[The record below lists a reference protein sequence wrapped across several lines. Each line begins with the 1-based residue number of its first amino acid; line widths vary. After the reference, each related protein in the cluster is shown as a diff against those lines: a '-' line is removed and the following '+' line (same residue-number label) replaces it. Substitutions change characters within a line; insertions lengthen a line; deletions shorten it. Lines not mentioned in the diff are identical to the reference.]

1 MKIGAQLYTV
11 REFTQN
17 AEDFAATI
25 KKVAEI
31 GYKYVQISAIGS
43 IPTQEVADICNAN
56 GVGIVITHT
65 NQARVKDETDAV
77 IAEHRIMGA
86 NYIGIGSMPTE
97 YRSHEGIKRF
107 IADYSP
113 AAEKIRAAGMTFMY
127 HNHAFEYAKYDG
139 KLMMDYLAEGLTN
152 MGFTLDTYWVQVGG
166 ADPAAWL
173 KKLAGR
179 VNVVHLK
186 DVIWADDKHLMGEVM
201 EGNLN
206 WESIFAA
213 CREAGV
219 QYAMVEQDNCYGA
232 DPFQCLKTSFDNLK
246 GALKKWYV

>member
-11 REFTQN
+11 REFTQT

-25 KKVAEI
+25 KKIADI
-31 GYKYVQISAIGS
+31 GYEYVQVSAIGP
-43 IPTQEVADICNAN
+43 IPTQDVADICKAN
-56 GVGIVITHT
+56 GVGITITHT

-77 IAEHRIMGA
+77 IAEHRILGA
-86 NYIGIGSMPTE
+86 DYIGIGSMPIE
-97 YRSHEGIKRF
+97 YRNAEGIKRF
-107 IADYSP
+107 IADFAP
-113 AAEKIRAAGMTFMY
+113 AAEKIHAAGMTFMY
-127 HNHAFEYAKYDG
+127 HNHAFEYQKYDG
-139 KLMMDYLAEGLTN
+139 KLMMDYLIEGMPN
-152 MGFTLDTYWVQVGG
+152 IGFTLDTYWVQVGG

-179 VNVVHLK
+179 VNVVHFK
-186 DVIWADDKHLMGEVM
+186 DVIYADDKQLMGEVM

-206 WESIFAA
+206 WESIFVA

-232 DPFQCLKTSFDNLK
+232 DPFKCLETSYNNLTK
-246 GALKKWYV
+246 YF